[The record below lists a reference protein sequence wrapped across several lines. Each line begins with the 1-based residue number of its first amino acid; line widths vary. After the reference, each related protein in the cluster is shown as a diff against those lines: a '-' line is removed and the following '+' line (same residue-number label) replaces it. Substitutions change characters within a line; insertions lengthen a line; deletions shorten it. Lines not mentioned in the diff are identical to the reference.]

1 VIKNK
6 ALIFVYNASSGV
18 NNSLLDSVQKLLKP
32 ESYECKLCE
41 LTFGVISENKTW
53 KAFRK
58 QSDMEMIFLHKE
70 EYQKK
75 FKSKFEQLYDLP
87 VVLYQDNYDL
97 SLVIGKEELN
107 QIEEVEILIE
117 KIKARVDLN

>member
-1 VIKNK
+1 MIKNK

-41 LTFGVISENKTW
+41 LTFGVISENKKW

>member
-41 LTFGVISENKTW
+41 LTFGVISENKKW